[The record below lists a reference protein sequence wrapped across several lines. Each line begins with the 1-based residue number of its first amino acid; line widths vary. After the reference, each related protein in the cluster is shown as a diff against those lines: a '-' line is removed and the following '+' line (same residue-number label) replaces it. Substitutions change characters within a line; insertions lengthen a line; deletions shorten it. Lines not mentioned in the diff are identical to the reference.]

1 MAKRKKAGLVDYLKH
16 AFLFR
21 WNLLVFGGAAAAA
34 VLSGHADIA
43 LPLVAAGEL
52 AYLAGLTSVPKF
64 QKAIDVKVHNEGRT
78 EAAADPEASRR
89 KLGDLLGGL
98 DPRRRLRFQKLRQR
112 CLEMQ
117 RIADGVRGKA
127 HVRGRDDDLRTPAL
141 DRLLWAFLR
150 LLFSQQALDR
160 FLEATDEDQIKA
172 SIESIEKRQAEARD
186 NGDERIVR
194 SLADA
199 LVTAQLRLENYQK
212 SQGNAEFVEI
222 ELERIEGKIQALTEM
237 AVSHQDPDIIASQ
250 VDSVAD
256 SMQHTERAIA
266 DLQSITG
273 LSESMDSAPSIMD
286 EDLAEVLESQ

>member
-1 MAKRKKAGLVDYLKH
+1 MAPRKKAGLADYLKN

-21 WNLLVFGGAAAAA
+21 WNLLVLGGAAAVA

-52 AYLAGLTSVPKF
+52 AYLASLTSVPKYR
-64 QKAIDVKVHNEGRT
+64 QAIDAKVYHEGKQD
-78 EAAADPEASRR
+78 AQASPEASRR
-89 KLGDLLGGL
+89 KLGDILGGL
-98 DPRRRLRFQKLRQR
+98 EPRRRLRFQKLRQR

-117 RIADGVRGKA
+117 RIADGVRGKT
-127 HVRGRDDDLRTPAL
+127 HERGRDDDLRTPAL

-150 LLFSQQALDR
+150 LLFSQQALNR
-160 FLEATDEDQIKA
+160 FLEATDEAEMK
-172 SIESIEKRQAEARD
+172 SRIESIEARQTEARD
-186 NGDERIVR
+186 KGDERIVR

-199 LVTAQLRLENYQK
+199 LVTAQLRLDNYQK
-212 SQGNAEFVEI
+212 AQGNAEFVDI

-237 AVSHQDPDIIASQ
+237 AVSHQDPDVIASQ

-273 LSESMDSAPSIMD
+273 LSESMESAPSIMN
-286 EDLAEVLESQ
+286 EDLAEVLETQ

>member
-1 MAKRKKAGLVDYLKH
+1 MSKRKKAGLVDYLKH

-64 QKAIDVKVHNEGRT
+64 QKAIDVKVYNEGRT

-89 KLGDLLGGL
+89 KLGDILGGL

-127 HVRGRDDDLRTPAL
+127 HERGRDDDLRTPAL

-186 NGDERIVR
+186 KGDERIVR

-212 SQGNAEFVEI
+212 SQSNAEFVEI

-286 EDLAEVLESQ
+286 EDLAEVLETQ